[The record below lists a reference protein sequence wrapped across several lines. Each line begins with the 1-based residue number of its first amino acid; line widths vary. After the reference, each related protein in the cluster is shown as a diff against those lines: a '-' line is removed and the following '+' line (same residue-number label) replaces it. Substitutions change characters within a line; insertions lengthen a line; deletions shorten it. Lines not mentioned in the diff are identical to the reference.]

1 MMNGRGRSSSNGR
14 RRARGIVD
22 IVCFEVHCSS
32 KPGSIETSHHLIF
45 RHRRE
50 VVEID
55 SLGAKLLARMVR
67 DQNVILFRGDRELW

>member
-1 MMNGRGRSSSNGR
+1 MMNGRGRSNSNGQ
-14 RRARGIVD
+14 RRAGGIVHV
-22 IVCFEVHCSS
+22 VCFEVHCLS

-55 SLGAKLLARMVR
+55 GLGAKLLARMVR
-67 DQNVILFRGDRELW
+67 DQNVVLLRGDRELW